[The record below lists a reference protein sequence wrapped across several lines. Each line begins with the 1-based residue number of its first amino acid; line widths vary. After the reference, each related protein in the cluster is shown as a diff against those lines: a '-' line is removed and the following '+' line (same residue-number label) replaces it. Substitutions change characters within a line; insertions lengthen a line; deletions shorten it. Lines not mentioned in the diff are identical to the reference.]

1 MLELPHD
8 FPHQPPAGGYW
19 YSVESFKRNIISI
32 WLYHPDRYSYT
43 TDPVRT
49 IWGFYDTKKKVY
61 CAPVNPKKPGDVVDI
76 NDTRPYTSM
85 QILRPMRPTVL
96 SFC

>member
-1 MLELPHD
+1 MELPYD

-43 TDPVRT
+43 ADRVRT

-61 CAPVNPKKPGDVVDI
+61 CAPINSSKLGDVVDI
-76 NDTRPYTSM
+76 DDTTPYTSM
-85 QILRPMRPTVL
+85 QILRPMRPSVL